1 MISYQT
7 QLAAYI
13 YLHAASAGG
22 ALAQSQIA
30 TNNNQWQRQ

>member
-13 YLHAASAGG
+13 YLYAASAGG
-22 ALAQSQIA
+22 ALAPDQIVK
-30 TNNNQWQRQ
+30 NSRW